1 MSTDALD
8 LPFQRPTHA
17 PAGAGQAPTLTR
29 AGNLSL
35 NAEHL
40 LLAEFTHA
48 SVVAYQVNEERG
60 SLLNHY
66 LVLTGVIATAAGVA
80 ASVSIS
86 AHKVGPLLAVI
97 AGLILAS
104 VVSFA
109 FFMRLIEYSHKYD
122 DALSTMNRIKE
133 FYIRELK
140 HEMPHLHHAFRW
152 RHDVTRRRKRTG
164 STTLLTGLIIAI
176 MGSFCI
182 GAAAELLYYFT
193 HGFNGWVSIPLYL
206 GSIKISGFLVDAP
219 AFGVVLLLHLVYY
232 RHARHGPHVRHVM
245 DGMLPEPE
253 QV

>member
-8 LPFQRPTHA
+8 LPFQRPTHSQ
-17 PAGAGQAPTLTR
+17 AGAGHAPTLTHTS
-29 AGNLSL
+29 GLSL

-48 SVVAYQVNEERG
+48 SVVAYQINEERG
-60 SLLNHY
+60 GLLNHY
-66 LVLTGVIATAAGVA
+66 LVLAGVIATAAGVA

-86 AHKVGPLLAVI
+86 VHKVGPLLAVI
-97 AGLILAS
+97 AGLVLAS

-140 HEMPHLHHAFRW
+140 HEMPHLHQAFRW
-152 RHDVTRRRKRTG
+152 RHDVARQRGRTG
-164 STTLLTGLIIAI
+164 GTTLLTGLIIAI
-176 MGSFCI
+176 MGSFYI

-193 HGFNGWVSIPLYL
+193 HGFNGLVTIPLYL
-206 GSIKISGFLVDAP
+206 GAFKISGFLVDAP
-219 AFGVVLLLHLVYY
+219 AFSVVLLFHIVYY
-232 RHARHGPHVRHVM
+232 RRARHGPHVRQVL
-245 DGMLPEPE
+245 DGMLPEP
-253 QV
+253 